1 MTATASAAISKPY
14 RGNAKLNQMA
24 NQQIQSAT
32 VSQPANV
39 EKMCNCYDDI
49 LNELQDFDPFSASQI
64 ICNVI
69 NEHIKRLSSVIKH
82 HNEIAE
88 SAEKSMEALADGL
101 RRLRLQAQKVVDDTR
116 NSVIRLSPEDKDPV
130 YTDEG

>member
-1 MTATASAAISKPY
+1 
-14 RGNAKLNQMA
+14 MA

-32 VSQPANV
+32 LSQSANI
-39 EKMCNCYDDI
+39 EKMCACYDGI
-49 LNELQDFDPFSASQI
+49 LDNLQEFDPFSASQI

-69 NEHIKRLSSVIKH
+69 NEHIKRLGGIIKH

-101 RRLRLQAQKVVDDTR
+101 RRLRLQAQRVVDDTR
-116 NSVIRLSPEDKDPV
+116 SSVIRLSPEDKDPV
-130 YTDEG
+130 FSEEG

>member
-1 MTATASAAISKPY
+1 
-14 RGNAKLNQMA
+14 MA
-24 NQQIQSAT
+24 NQQIQSAA
-32 VSQPANV
+32 VSQSANV
-39 EKMCNCYDDI
+39 EKMCDCYDGI
-49 LNELQDFDPFSASQI
+49 LNDLQNFDPFSASQI

-69 NEHIKRLSSVIKH
+69 NEHIKRLTSVIKH

-116 NSVIRLSPEDKDPV
+116 NSVIRLTPEDKDPV
-130 YTDEG
+130 FTDEG

>member
-1 MTATASAAISKPY
+1 
-14 RGNAKLNQMA
+14 MA
-24 NQQIQSAT
+24 NQQIQTAKP
-32 VSQPANV
+32 SQAANV
-39 EKMCNCYDDI
+39 EKMCDCYDEI
-49 LNELQDFDPFSASQI
+49 LSDLQDFDAFSASQI

-88 SAEKSMEALADGL
+88 TAEKSMEALADGL

-116 NSVIRLSPEDKDPV
+116 NSVIRLTPEDKDPV
-130 YTDEG
+130 YSEEG

>member
-1 MTATASAAISKPY
+1 
-14 RGNAKLNQMA
+14 
-24 NQQIQSAT
+24 
-32 VSQPANV
+32 
-39 EKMCNCYDDI
+39 MCDCYDDI
-49 LNELQDFDPFSASQI
+49 LNDLQDFDPFSSSQI

-69 NEHIKRLSSVIKH
+69 NEHIKRLTSVIKH

-116 NSVIRLSPEDKDPV
+116 NNVIRLTPDDKDPV
-130 YTDEG
+130 YSGEG

>member
-1 MTATASAAISKPY
+1 
-14 RGNAKLNQMA
+14 MA
-24 NQQIQSAT
+24 NHQIQSAA
-32 VSQPANV
+32 VPPSANL
-39 EKMCNCYDDI
+39 EKMCTCYDDI
-49 LNELQDFDPFSASQI
+49 LNDLQDFDPFSASQI

-69 NEHIKRLSSVIKH
+69 NEHIKRLTSVIKH

-116 NSVIRLSPEDKDPV
+116 NTVIRLTPEDRDPV
-130 YTDEG
+130 YSGEG

>member
-1 MTATASAAISKPY
+1 
-14 RGNAKLNQMA
+14 MA